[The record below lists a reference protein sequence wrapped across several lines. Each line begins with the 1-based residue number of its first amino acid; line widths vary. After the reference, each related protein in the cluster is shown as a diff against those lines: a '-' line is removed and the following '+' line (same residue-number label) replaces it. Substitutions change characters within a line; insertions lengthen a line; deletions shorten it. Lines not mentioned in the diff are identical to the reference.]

1 MAATI
6 VFAYLMKPVSEI
18 LDRMYDDWRDWW
30 HAHTESKS
38 GDPETQK
45 PQRQNSAQSTTTYQ
59 NEIEKTKEENDKA
72 NGTIKKSTGF
82 KIDLKNLLRRHKSET
97 GRAEGDVEA
106 GQHETAGEHLD
117 GGVSGK
123 NGASKSN
130 RTEDSSG
137 EPGSVVEFGKEK

>member
-38 GDPETQK
+38 GDPDRQE
-45 PQRQNSAQSTTTYQ
+45 PQRQNSTQNTITYQ
-59 NEIEKTKEENDKA
+59 NEIEKTKEEGDKA
-72 NGTIKKSTGF
+72 NGMTKKSTGF
-82 KIDLKNLLRRHKSET
+82 KIDIKNLLRRHKSET
-97 GRAEGDVEA
+97 GRAAGDVEA
-106 GQHETAGEHLD
+106 GGHETD
-117 GGVSGK
+117 GARLEGRVLGK

-130 RTEDSSG
+130 RTEKSSG
-137 EPGSVVEFGKEK
+137 EHGSVVEFGKEK